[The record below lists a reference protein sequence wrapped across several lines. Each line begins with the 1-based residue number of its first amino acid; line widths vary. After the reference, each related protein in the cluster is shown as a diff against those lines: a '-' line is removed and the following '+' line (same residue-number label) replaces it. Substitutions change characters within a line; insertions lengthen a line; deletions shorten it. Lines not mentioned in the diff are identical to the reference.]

1 MDDLTRDLVVA
12 LAELS
17 EKQRTAVVL
26 HHAAGYPAREI
37 AEILG
42 STTAAVHVHL
52 SRARRRLRELLRTDD
67 A

>member
-1 MDDLTRDLVVA
+1 VVA
-12 LAELS
+12 LAKLS
-17 EKQRTAVVL
+17 EKQRAAVVL

-42 STTAAVHVHL
+42 STTAAVYVHL